1 LSNVVYSAE
10 GYVGVV
16 TIDRP
21 ERANSLT
28 FSMIERELPE
38 IWSEIGSDPKI
49 RSAVLT
55 ASPGRFFCAGMDV
68 KDPEIVAS
76 SLGERP
82 IPRLGATAKQ
92 NGVFKPVVAAVGGL
106 CLGGGLML
114 VGDADVVIGSEHA
127 SFGNPAVSIGQVAT
141 VGPMMLAKRGH
152 FDAALRMT
160 LLGSKGILDAQ
171 EALRLGLI
179 SELVPQRELS
189 ERALLIASEI
199 ASNSP
204 AAVQAS
210 LRNLWSSIDL
220 SIDAA
225 VDSALATT
233 HQWRNHPDA
242 SEGLTANAEGRPA
255 RWSDD
260 DR

>member
-1 LSNVVYSAE
+1 
-10 GYVGVV
+10 
-16 TIDRP
+16 
-21 ERANSLT
+21 
-28 FSMIERELPE
+28 
-38 IWSEIGSDPKI
+38 
-49 RSAVLT
+49 
-55 ASPGRFFCAGMDV
+55 MDV

-76 SLGERP
+76 SVGESP
-82 IPRLGATAKQ
+82 IPKLGATAKQ

-127 SFGNPAVSIGQVAT
+127 LFGNPAVSIGQVAT

-152 FDAALRMT
+152 FDTALRMT
-160 LLGSKGILDAQ
+160 LLGSKGILGAQ

-179 SELVPQRELS
+179 SELVPQSELF
-189 ERALLIASEI
+189 ERALRIASDI
-199 ASNSP
+199 ALNSP

-220 SIDAA
+220 STDAA
-225 VDSALATT
+225 IDSALATT
-233 HQWRNHPDA
+233 RQWRNHPDA
-242 SEGLTANAEGRPA
+242 SEGLQANAEGRPA

-260 DR
+260 R